1 VATATSTIKTI
12 DNSEFANDLNC
23 EGVYEVDF
31 SLGNFVTTFNGLTK
45 EYSLDELPT
54 DENYLSAMGEE
65 IPSMT
70 NNKSET
76 FFSRCEILAELW
88 VEYRDDDQ
96 FKDFIA
102 HQDIG
107 LPLAYVIS
115 NEIVKPTKIAKDYVN
130 ETFELFAVAL
140 GLEVDDDWTTLS
152 QMIEYAKGTGT
163 FPE

>member
-1 VATATSTIKTI
+1 
-12 DNSEFANDLNC
+12 
-23 EGVYEVDF
+23 
-31 SLGNFVTTFNGLTK
+31 
-45 EYSLDELPT
+45 
-54 DENYLSAMGEE
+54 
-65 IPSMT
+65 MT
-70 NNKSET
+70 NNKSQT

-107 LPLAYVIS
+107 LPLAYVIH

-130 ETFELFAVAL
+130 ETFDLFVVAL
-140 GLEVDDDWTTLS
+140 GVESDYEWTSLN
-152 QMIEYAKGTGT
+152 QMLDYARDTGK